1 MSSFFSPNTH
11 SKNVLCR
18 DDTIHA
24 IKFPC
29 YDLTYSNAASGL
41 YSACIFNWKLLCAS
55 RLLKNIYEHVCDWP
69 DQHICVCAEVASKVS
84 NIFVFAIE

>member
-41 YSACIFNWKLLCAS
+41 YSACIFELKTTVCESTIKKYLWARVRLARSAYLCLRWGS
-55 RLLKNIYEHVCDWP
+55 FKG
-69 DQHICVCAEVASKVS
+69 
-84 NIFVFAIE
+84 F